1 MRQNPFSVAMLAYV
15 SMFFAKSILNMFV
28 YDLPIT
34 RELLYDPIVIVFAL
48 TSGIGYYYKQKK
60 KKEKDQAKDQEKG

>member
-1 MRQNPFSVAMLAYV
+1 
-15 SMFFAKSILNMFV
+15 MFV